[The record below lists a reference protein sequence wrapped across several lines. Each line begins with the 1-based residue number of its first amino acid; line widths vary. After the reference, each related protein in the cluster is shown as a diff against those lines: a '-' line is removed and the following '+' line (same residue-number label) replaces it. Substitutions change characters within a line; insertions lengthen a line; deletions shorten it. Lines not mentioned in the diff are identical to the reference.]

1 MEEWR
6 GEGQPVG
13 DSSLQSVLSKAVGK
27 VLGQIVAQ
35 FLFCYVNRKLENF
48 RRQGIKNQAEE
59 NLFLSMIF
67 ML

>member
-1 MEEWR
+1 VEEWR

-48 RRQGIKNQAEE
+48 RRQGIKN
-59 NLFLSMIF
+59 LFLSMIF